1 LILDSGFQTV
11 SFDSKKVCGPCPS
24 GGRFGAVTKVTLM
37 AGKFDRLYQFT
48 RFAALGI
55 PRDAI
60 CSIDVTNQCN
70 LRCHHC
76 YFFEHEQPENLAVER
91 WRSFFEKLKSG
102 GFPFFSCTWVGGEPL
117 MRQEI
122 VEMGS
127 QYFHHNM
134 IVTNGT
140 IEIPVWK
147 HCHFK
152 VSVDGREERHNRL
165 RGAKTYQ
172 RIKRT
177 IRQAASRGLRIGI
190 ATVITRENEGEL
202 EEFVEEWK
210 DEPISMGMLFEF
222 YTYMHGQPEAD
233 KLWLN
238 YEERDRVLDR
248 ILAIKAKYPALIE
261 MTSHALELL
270 RSENCRR
277 VTDNCLAASKMAS
290 WDVAGNR
297 KEKCILGPKADCD
310 RCGCAVPFWLHAVED
325 LDPET
330 VGKLFGR
337 SAAKYAGYLSPLR
350 HLKRLRSPDP
360 GNRESPALYQI
371 SKN

>member
-1 LILDSGFQTV
+1 
-11 SFDSKKVCGPCPS
+11 
-24 GGRFGAVTKVTLM
+24 M
-37 AGKFDRLYQFT
+37 AGRLAQFYKFS
-48 RFAALGI
+48 RFATLGI
-55 PRDAI
+55 PYDAI
-60 CSIDVTNQCN
+60 CSVDVTNECN

-91 WRSFFEKLKSG
+91 WQGFFEKLKSE

-117 MRQEI
+117 MRKEVI
-122 VEMGS
+122 AMGS
-127 QYFHHNM
+127 QYFRHNM

-140 IEIPVWK
+140 IEIPDWK

-152 VSVDGREERHNRL
+152 VSVDGNEERHNRL

-177 IRQAASRGLRIGI
+177 IRQAAARDLRIGI
-190 ATVITRENEGEL
+190 ACVLTRENESEL

-210 DEPISMGMLFEF
+210 DEPISMGILFEF
-222 YTYMHGQPEAD
+222 YTYMLGQPEAD

-238 YEERDRVLDR
+238 YEERDRVIDR
-248 ILAIKAKYPALIE
+248 IFAIKAKYPKLIE
-261 MTSHALELL
+261 MTAHALDLL
-270 RSENCRR
+270 KSENCRR

-310 RCGCAVPFWLHAVED
+310 RCGCAVPFWLRAVED
-325 LDPET
+325 LDGET
-330 VGKLFGR
+330 VGKLFGVG
-337 SAAKYAGYLSPLR
+337 AAKYARYLGPLR
-350 HLKRLRSPDP
+350 YLRSQGRSPAAK
-360 GNRESPALYQI
+360 NRETSTLYQI
-371 SKN
+371 SRNN